1 MKITLLNIPD
11 VLLIEPPVFEDAR
24 GYFFESFNAKTFA
37 EATGLSLQFVQ
48 DNESASKKGVLRGLH
63 LQSPPYA
70 QGKLVRVVSGAVFDV
85 AVDLRRHS
93 PHYGRWC
100 GAKLTAKNKHQMY
113 IPPGFAH
120 GFAVLE
126 DDTVFSYKCTD
137 YYDRESEICLR
148 WDDPDI
154 GIEWP
159 LKSPIISE
167 KDRLHAAAF
176 SKFDSPF

>member
-1 MKITLLNIPD
+1 MKITSLNIPD
-11 VLLIEPPVFEDAR
+11 VLLIEPRVFEDGR

-37 EATGLSLQFVQ
+37 EVTGLSLQFVQ

-85 AVDLRRHS
+85 AVDLRKHS
-93 PHYGRWC
+93 PHYGNWC
-100 GAKLTAKNKHQMY
+100 GAKLTAENKHQMY

-137 YYDRESEICLR
+137 YYHRESEICLR

-154 GIEWP
+154 GIAWP
-159 LKSPIISE
+159 LTSPIISD
-167 KDRLHAAAF
+167 KDRLHATAL

>member
-1 MKITLLNIPD
+1 MKITSLNIPD
-11 VLLIEPPVFEDAR
+11 VLLIEPRVFEDGR

-48 DNESASKKGVLRGLH
+48 DNESSSKKGVLRGLH

-85 AVDLRRHS
+85 AVDLRKHS
-93 PHYGRWC
+93 PHYGNWC
-100 GAKLTAKNKHQMY
+100 GAKLTAENKHQMY

-137 YYDRESEICLR
+137 YYHRESEICLR

-154 GIEWP
+154 GIAWP
-159 LKSPIISE
+159 LTSPIISD
-167 KDRLHAAAF
+167 KDRLHATAL

>member
-1 MKITLLNIPD
+1 MKITSLNIPD
-11 VLLIEPPVFEDAR
+11 VLLIEPRVFEDGR

-37 EATGLSLQFVQ
+37 EVTGLSLQFVQ

-85 AVDLRRHS
+85 AVDLRKHS
-93 PHYGRWC
+93 PHYGNWC
-100 GAKLTAKNKHQMY
+100 GAKLTAENKHQMY

-137 YYDRESEICLR
+137 FYHRESEICLR

-154 GIEWP
+154 GIAWP
-159 LKSPIISE
+159 LTSPIISD
-167 KDRLHAAAF
+167 KDRLHATAL

>member
-1 MKITLLNIPD
+1 MKITSLNIPD
-11 VLLIEPPVFEDAR
+11 VLLIEPRVFEDGR

-48 DNESASKKGVLRGLH
+48 DNESSSKKGVLRGLH

-85 AVDLRRHS
+85 AVDLRKHS
-93 PHYGRWC
+93 PHYGNWC
-100 GAKLTAKNKHQMY
+100 GAKLTAENKYQMY

-137 YYDRESEICLR
+137 YYHRESEICLR

-154 GIEWP
+154 GIAWP
-159 LKSPIISE
+159 LTSPIISD
-167 KDRLHAAAF
+167 KDRLHATAL